1 MPWHALLE
9 LDYQRSKS
17 ADGTPQTVVQH
28 HHEGP
33 LHVLQSLYPEGPQ
46 ICHNVILHPPGGI
59 VGGDTLEV
67 NLSLREGTHA
77 LVTTPAA
84 TRFYRSEKEPA
95 VQQVHARLAPFC
107 RLEWLPMEALA
118 YNGCIARN
126 TAVFEVAQ
134 GAEMMGW
141 DITALGLPQADL
153 PFERGEILQHIEVP
167 GVWLEKGKLSA
178 QDQVLMNSPVGLAGK
193 RCTAALFFIAGSDI
207 ARDRRDAALEAI
219 RAVMD
224 ATPMT
229 DGLIAG
235 ATSPHPQ
242 VLVMRVLADVVE
254 PAMAL
259 LQAAR
264 AAWRQNLWQLDPV
277 VPRIWKM

>member
-28 HHEGP
+28 QHEGP

-67 NLSLREGTHA
+67 SVSLREGTHA

-84 TRFYRSEKEPA
+84 TRFYRSEKELA
-95 VQQVHARLAPFC
+95 VQKVRATLAPYS

-118 YNGCIARN
+118 YNACRARN
-126 TAVFEVAQ
+126 ELVLNVAQ
-134 GAEMMGW
+134 GAELMGW
-141 DITALGLPQADL
+141 DITALGLPQADQ

-207 ARDRRDAALEAI
+207 TRDRRDAALETV

-224 ATPMT
+224 GTPKT

-242 VLVMRVLADVVE
+242 VLVLRVLADVVE

-264 AAWRQNLWQLDPV
+264 AAWRQNLWQLEPV